1 MTNQIDYP
9 LTTSS
14 QQTYPFAYITEP
26 SGAYGV
32 KVIASPNYLPVKI
45 AGDITPTRSGVKI
58 PVRMAGSYYQYSNQ
72 SAGHDYDFSMD
83 IKPMDIGIMKYG
95 SDPIANPQSLQF
107 IAVSQQALGT
117 ASLNT
122 VYTFFTGGR
131 INSLSLTST
140 GRELVNA
147 SLEVWCRDITVETTT
162 SGLTT
167 PVFPTFGSITGDVL
181 SNVDSG
187 YKPFKLGA
195 TTYALQEFSI
205 NWANN
210 LIRVPMIGA
219 EQGLVE
225 QIVQGPITISGSI
238 KLPVGTGLTFE
249 TLAHDFP
256 ESGQNASF
264 VFKTGTLVCN
274 MTGWQTES
282 LDNPIPAEPNDVKSL
297 TIPFTCSTA
306 SLGTIIT

>member
-1 MTNQIDYP
+1 
-9 LTTSS
+9 
-14 QQTYPFAYITEP
+14 
-26 SGAYGV
+26 
-32 KVIASPNYLPVKI
+32 
-45 AGDITPTRSGVKI
+45 
-58 PVRMAGSYYQYSNQ
+58 MAGSYYQYSNV

-83 IKPMDIGIMKYG
+83 IKPTDIGILKYG
-95 SDPIANPQSLQF
+95 TDPIANPLSLQF
-107 IAVSQQALGT
+107 VAVSQQAQGT

-122 VYTFFTGGR
+122 YYTFFTGGS
-131 INSLSLTST
+131 INSVSLTST

-147 SLEVWCRDITVETTT
+147 SCEVWCRDITVESQT

-167 PVFPTFGSITGDVL
+167 PTFPTFASITEQPL

-195 TTYALQEFSI
+195 TNYALQEFSI
-205 NWANN
+205 TWNNN

-225 QIVQGPITISGSI
+225 QIVQGPITVSGSI
-238 KLPVGTGLTFE
+238 KLPVGSSLTFE

-256 ESGQNASF
+256 EAGSTASMIMKPANM
-264 VFKTGTLVCN
+264 VVN
-274 MTGWQTES
+274 MTNWQTES

-297 TIPFTCSTA
+297 TIPFTATSA
-306 SLGTIIT
+306 SLGTAVV